1 MDKFQYGLMVV
12 LSCLSPFILFLTI
25 RWIYI
30 KVKIKRAE
38 SYIRKAMK
46 DEYVPGIE
54 DIFNYTGRIW
64 RGNIRED

>member
-1 MDKFQYGLMVV
+1 MDKFQEGLMVV